1 MIVQQDDTTNLRSR
15 SNLPAAAALQVQQRR
30 FQSIIKRSFDVLL
43 AAIGLV
49 VLSPL
54 LLLAALLVKCSSP
67 GPIFFRQERMG
78 LRFAPFRIYKFR
90 TMVQDAPA
98 KGPSITVGQ
107 DSRITTVGRLL
118 RAMKIDELP
127 QLVNVLRGEMSFVG
141 PRPEVSKYVEMF
153 REDYELILQMRPGIT
168 DLASIKYRHEAAIL
182 AHAADP
188 EYEYV
193 TRVLPE
199 KIALAKEYLT
209 RASLLFDLR
218 LIVKTLLRIVH

>member
-1 MIVQQDDTTNLRSR
+1 
-15 SNLPAAAALQVQQRR
+15 
-30 FQSIIKRSFDVLL
+30 
-43 AAIGLV
+43 
-49 VLSPL
+49 
-54 LLLAALLVKCSSP
+54 
-67 GPIFFRQERMG
+67 MG

>member
-1 MIVQQDDTTNLRSR
+1 
-15 SNLPAAAALQVQQRR
+15 
-30 FQSIIKRSFDVLL
+30 
-43 AAIGLV
+43 
-49 VLSPL
+49 
-54 LLLAALLVKCSSP
+54 
-67 GPIFFRQERMG
+67 
-78 LRFAPFRIYKFR
+78 
-90 TMVQDAPA
+90 MVQDAPA

-107 DSRITTVGRLL
+107 DSRITTVGRLM

-188 EYEYV
+188 EHEYV